1 MEIWLD
7 STAKPTSSLPE
18 GASRI
23 WDGSAS
29 DVAEVALDDYRG
41 QDEARSLVG
50 VVNWILVR
58 CSDWTMIPLENIVA
72 AAAGSG
78 TRVAAVIS
86 REVDLPGAAFALQ
99 HGVDAVLLPPES
111 DSQDLWNAARKL
123 ASKEGSDD
131 AEKPSSQLSTATV
144 TSVESGG
151 VGERICVDLIERMSL
166 GEGMAIGSS
175 STALCLVH
183 GETIPSEYVPSRP
196 FRVNAGA
203 VHAYALMA
211 DNSTKYLSELNVGD
225 KVAVVT
231 TDGTRRSASVG
242 RLKIERRPF
251 LIVKF
256 ECDSMGGQIMT
267 QQVETVRLVSP
278 SGEAV
283 SVTELQSG
291 DQILV
296 RVENSMRHIGQALHG
311 EVNER

>member
-7 STAKPTSSLPE
+7 STAKPASSLPE
-18 GASRI
+18 GVSRI

-144 TSVESGG
+144 TSVEFGG

-183 GETIPSEYVPSRP
+183 GETLPSEYVPSRP

-211 DNSTKYLSELNVGD
+211 DNSTKYLSELNAGD

-283 SVTELQSG
+283 SVTELQPG

>member
-7 STAKPTSSLPE
+7 STAKPASSLPE

-72 AAAGSG
+72 AAVGSG

-86 REVDLPGAAFALQ
+86 REMDLPGAAFALQ

-183 GETIPSEYVPSRP
+183 G
-196 FRVNAGA
+196 
-203 VHAYALMA
+203 
-211 DNSTKYLSELNVGD
+211 
-225 KVAVVT
+225 
-231 TDGTRRSASVG
+231 
-242 RLKIERRPF
+242 
-251 LIVKF
+251 
-256 ECDSMGGQIMT
+256 
-267 QQVETVRLVSP
+267 
-278 SGEAV
+278 
-283 SVTELQSG
+283 
-291 DQILV
+291 
-296 RVENSMRHIGQALHG
+296 
-311 EVNER
+311 

>member
-7 STAKPTSSLPE
+7 STAKPASSLPE

-58 CSDWTMIPLENIVA
+58 CSDWAMIPLENIVA

-183 GETIPSEYVPSRP
+183 GETLPSEYVPSRP

-211 DNSTKYLSELNVGD
+211 DNSTKYLSELNAGD

-283 SVTELQSG
+283 SVTELQPG
-291 DQILV
+291 DEILV
-296 RVENSMRHIGQALHG
+296 RVESSMRHIGQALHG